1 MKLKLTD
8 GFFIFHALEEQK
20 LNLMKI
26 FNRYRTTINGK
37 IQPFELKNLKNL
49 KILIKEGTIM
59 RREVFLM
66 KINNTILGEEYEDLE
81 KNSNDFQMQP
91 PINQNRNSEIEEEAL
106 MEEFNEYM
114 DEL

>member
-1 MKLKLTD
+1 
-8 GFFIFHALEEQK
+8 
-20 LNLMKI
+20 MKI

-66 KINNTILGEEYEDLE
+66 KINNTILGEEYEDFE
-81 KNSNDFQMQP
+81 KNGNDFQMQVMQP
-91 PINQNRNSEIEEEAL
+91 PINQIRNSEIEEEAL